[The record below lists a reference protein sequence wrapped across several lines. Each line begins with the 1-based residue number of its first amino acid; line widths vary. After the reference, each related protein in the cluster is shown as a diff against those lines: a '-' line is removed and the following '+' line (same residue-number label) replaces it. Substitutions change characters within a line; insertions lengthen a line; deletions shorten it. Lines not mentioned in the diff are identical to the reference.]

1 MQDLSSRISVEEAM
15 AFFARVEAVR
25 PKRVALYEA
34 VGQRIA
40 EDLVIRKSLPCH
52 PIAAIDGWAI
62 HAAGTKGATRRQPR
76 PLKQPP
82 QKIDRYAPLPT
93 ETDAVIPDAD
103 IISRAKGPG
112 VIRQI
117 TRGEGVTPI
126 GGEAK
131 EGAVL
136 LRKDARLTL
145 AAALAGSLCGVIDV
159 TIRRPV
165 VDVLFNSPHAPRLTD
180 PLVRMVTASIRTSGA
195 TIGAVQFAGGDS
207 TEFARLLLD
216 SSADMICTVGGTG
229 EGPGDTTL
237 ETLARVGEV
246 AFHGVRLRPGGS
258 IGFGFVGGKPVF
270 ASPGGLIDMLAVNI
284 VFSSPFA
291 RRMFGRPAAMT
302 AALEAK
308 LAAPLPGSP
317 LESRLILAILDRGRL
332 FPILKERLTPVE
344 IAGAQAAIFVAEG
357 SRHKRV
363 GESVAYLRLGAG
375 I

>member
-15 AFFARVEAVR
+15 AFFARVGAVR

-34 VGQRIA
+34 IGQRVA
-40 EDLVIRKSLPCH
+40 EDVVVRKSLPCH

-62 HAAGTKGATRRQPR
+62 DARDTTGANRRQPR
-76 PLKQPP
+76 LLKQPP
-82 QKIDRYAPLPT
+82 QMIDRHAALPETANAVTAYA
-93 ETDAVIPDAD
+93 DVV
-103 IISRAKGPG
+103 SRARGPAAL
-112 VIRQI
+112 RQV
-117 TRGEGVTPI
+117 TAGEGVI
-126 GGEAK
+126 QAGGEAADG
-131 EGAVL
+131 EVL
-136 LRKDARLTL
+136 LRKNARMTL

-165 VDVLFNSPHAPRLTD
+165 VDVVFNSPHAPRPTD
-180 PLVRMVTASIRTSGA
+180 PLMRMVATSIRTSGA
-195 TIGAVQFAGGDS
+195 MIGAVQFAGGDT
-207 TEFARLLLD
+207 TECARLLLD
-216 SSADMICTVGGTG
+216 SSADMVCAIGGTG
-229 EGPGDTTL
+229 DGPGDTTL

-258 IGFGFVGGKPVF
+258 IGFGFVNGKPVF

-284 VFSSPFA
+284 VFSSSFA
-291 RRMFGRPAAMT
+291 RRMFGRPAAAVAT
-302 AALEAK
+302 SAAK

-317 LESRLILAILDRGRL
+317 LESRLILATLDQGRL
-332 FPILKERLTPVE
+332 LPILRDRLTPVE
-344 IAGAQAAIFVAEG
+344 IAGAHAAIFIAEG

>member
-34 VGQRIA
+34 IGQRVA
-40 EDLVIRKSLPCH
+40 EDVVVRKSMPCR

-62 HAAGTKGATRRQPR
+62 DAGDTTGASRRQPR
-76 PLKQPP
+76 LLKLPP
-82 QKIDRYAPLPT
+82 QMIDRYAALP
-93 ETDAVIPDAD
+93 ETANAVVAYAD
-103 IISRAKGPG
+103 IVSRSRGPG
-112 VIRQI
+112 AIRPVTQ
-117 TRGEGVTPI
+117 GEGVIPAGSETSD
-126 GGEAK
+126 GE
-131 EGAVL
+131 VL
-136 LRKDARLTL
+136 LRRNARMTL
-145 AAALAGSLCGVIDV
+145 AAALAGALCGIIDV

-165 VDVLFNSPHAPRLTD
+165 IDVVFNSPHAPRPTD
-180 PLVRMVTASIRTSGA
+180 PLMRMVATSIRTSGA

-207 TEFARLLLD
+207 SELARLLQD
-216 SSADMICTVGGTG
+216 SAADMVCAIGGTG
-229 EGPGDTTL
+229 DGPGDTTM
-237 ETLARVGEV
+237 ESLARVGEV

-258 IGFGFVGGKPVF
+258 IGFGFVNRKPVF

-291 RRMFGRPAAMT
+291 RRMFGRPAAP
-302 AALEAK
+302 AAAAEAK

-317 LESRLILAILDRGRL
+317 LESRLILATLDQGRL
-332 FPILKERLTPVE
+332 VPILKERLTPVE
-344 IAGAQAAIFVAEG
+344 IAGAHAAIFIAEG